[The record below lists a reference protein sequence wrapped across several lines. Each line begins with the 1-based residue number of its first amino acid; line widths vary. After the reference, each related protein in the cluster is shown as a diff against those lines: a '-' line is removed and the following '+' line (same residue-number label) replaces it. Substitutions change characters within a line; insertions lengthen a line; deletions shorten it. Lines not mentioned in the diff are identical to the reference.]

1 MKLSEFDFDLPP
13 ELIAQSPVKP
23 RDLARMMVLKERAID
38 NAVFSDLVDLL
49 DEGDTVVINDSKV
62 IPARLKGQ
70 KATGG
75 RIELLLISQLENG
88 MWECL
93 VKGRVREGTELLFGI
108 TSAIVYEKQDGRCVV
123 AFDIDDFE
131 SFLRTEGQMPIPPY
145 IKNDLVDASDY
156 QTTYADKDGSI
167 AAPTAG
173 LHFTDE
179 LLLSLKQ
186 KGIVIAPI
194 TLHVSPGTFLP
205 IRTDNIED
213 HRMEEEYV
221 HVPEGTASAI
231 REASQNGK
239 KVVAVGT
246 TSFKALETAS
256 RGGDVQGYEGW
267 SDLFIYPPFEFK
279 SGVDVLVT
287 NFHLPKSSLLLLVS
301 AFAGKERLF
310 GAYDEAVRLGYRFY
324 SFGDAMLVFR

>member
-23 RDLARMMVLKERAID
+23 RDSARMMVLKERAVD
-38 NAVFSDLVDLL
+38 DAVFSDLVDLL

-75 RIELLLISQLENG
+75 RIELLLINQLENG

-93 VKGRVREGTELLFGI
+93 AKGRVREGTELLFG
-108 TSAIVYEKQDGRCVV
+108 TASAIVYEKQDGRCVV

-131 SFLRTEGQMPIPPY
+131 SFLRTEGQMPVPPY

-213 HRMEEEYV
+213 HRMEGEYV

-256 RGGDVQGYEGW
+256 RGGDVQGYGGW
-267 SDLFIYPPFEFK
+267 SDLFIHPPFEFK

-287 NFHLPKSSLLLLVS
+287 NFHLPKSTLLLLVS
-301 AFAGKERLF
+301 AFAGRERLLA
-310 GAYDEAVRLGYRFY
+310 AYDEAVRLRYRFY
-324 SFGDAMLVFR
+324 SFGDAMLVYR

>member
-1 MKLSEFDFDLPP
+1 MKLSEFDFDLPS

-23 RDLARMMVLKERAID
+23 RDSALMMVLKEKETE
-38 NAVFSDLVDLL
+38 NTVFSALVDLL
-49 DEGDTVVINDSKV
+49 DKGDTVIINDSKV

-75 RIELLLISQLENG
+75 RIELLLINELENG

-93 VKGRVREGTELLFGI
+93 VKGRVREGTELLFG
-108 TSAIVYEKQDGRCVV
+108 TANAIVYEKQDGRCVV

-131 SFLRTEGQMPIPPY
+131 SFLRNEGQMPVPPY
-145 IKNDLVDASDY
+145 IKNDLIDASDY
-156 QTTYADKDGSI
+156 QTTYADKDGSV

-173 LHFTDE
+173 LHFTDD
-179 LLLSLKQ
+179 LLSSLKQ
-186 KGIVIAPI
+186 KGVVIAPI
-194 TLHVSPGTFLP
+194 TLHVSPGTFIP
-205 IRTDNIED
+205 IRTENIAD
-213 HRMEEEYV
+213 HRMDEEYV
-221 HVPEGTASAI
+221 HVPVGTASAI

-239 KVVAVGT
+239 EVVAVGT

-256 RGGDVQGYEGW
+256 RGGEIQGYEGW

-279 SGVDVLVT
+279 SGVNVLVT

-301 AFAGKERLF
+301 AFAGKERLLS
-310 GAYDEAVRLGYRFY
+310 AYDEAVRLGYRFY

>member
-1 MKLSEFDFDLPP
+1 MKLSEYDYDLPA

-23 RDLARMMVLKERAID
+23 RDSARMMVLKEGAID
-38 NAVFSDLVDLL
+38 NEVFSALADLL
-49 DEGDTVVINDSKV
+49 DEGDTVIINDSKV
-62 IPARLKGQ
+62 IPSRLKGQ

-75 RIELLLISQLENG
+75 RIELLLINELDNR

-93 VKGRVREGTELLFGI
+93 VKGRVREGTELLFR
-108 TSAIVYEKQDGRCVV
+108 TASAIVYEKKNGRCVI

-131 SFLRTEGQMPIPPY
+131 SFLRAEGQMPVPPY
-145 IKNDLVDASDY
+145 IKSDLFDANDY

-179 LLLSLKQ
+179 LLLSLKR
-186 KGIVIAPI
+186 KGVVIAPV

-205 IRTDNIED
+205 IRTENVED

-239 KVVAVGT
+239 NVVAVGT

-256 RGGDVQGYEGW
+256 RGGVVQGYEGW
-267 SDLFIYPPFEFK
+267 SDLFIYPPFEFR

-310 GAYDEAVRLGYRFY
+310 GAYDEAVKLGYRFY